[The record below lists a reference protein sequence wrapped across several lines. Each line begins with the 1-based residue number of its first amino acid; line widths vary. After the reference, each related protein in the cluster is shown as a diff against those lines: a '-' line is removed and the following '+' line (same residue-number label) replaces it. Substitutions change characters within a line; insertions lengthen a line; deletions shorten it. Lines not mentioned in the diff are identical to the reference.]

1 MSKLNIYK
9 LFLKFIGGNSIEIKG
24 LYLKPKRILKDV
36 LTIEF
41 SIENPNEISY
51 YIDVVGDY
59 LNNTLFDFGKFT
71 NIMLSHTIEYDGPRL
86 YLNKTL
92 KNNIKSYLNSKKTL
106 SLSSYH
112 NTKVTLTGKSVGFS
126 FDYGYDTI
134 YIWNE
139 FKSESG
145 IVYDTKLKKVISNDL
160 EECIEKY
167 LQIIESD
174 TVYLESEHVYNE
186 LDEILSDYPLIDTD
200 WLSIQYS
207 SSFINLS

>member
-59 LNNTLFDFGKFT
+59 LNDTLFDFGKFT

-112 NTKVTLTGKSVGFS
+112 NTKVTLTGKSVVFN

-145 IVYDTKLKKVISNDL
+145 IAYDTKLKKVISNDL

-207 SSFINLS
+207 TSFINLS

>member
-9 LFLKFIGGNSIEIKG
+9 LFLKFIGGNSLEIKG

-51 YIDVVGDY
+51 YIDVVGEY
-59 LNNTLFDFGKFT
+59 LNDTLFDFGKFT
-71 NIMLSHTIEYDGPRL
+71 NITLSHTIEYDGHRL

-106 SLSSYH
+106 TLTSYH
-112 NTKVTLTGKSVGFS
+112 NTKVTLAGKSVGFD

-134 YIWNE
+134 HIWNE

-167 LQIIESD
+167 LEIIESD

-186 LDEILSDYPLIDTD
+186 LDEILSDYPLINTS
-200 WLSIQYS
+200 WLSMQYGTW
-207 SSFINLS
+207 FNTL

>member
-24 LYLKPKRILKDV
+24 LYLKPKRIFKDV

-71 NIMLSHTIEYDGPRL
+71 NIMLSYTIEYDGPRL

-92 KNNIKSYLNSKKTL
+92 KNDIKSYLNSKKTL

-112 NTKVTLTGKSVGFS
+112 NTKVTLTGKKCWV
-126 FDYGYDTI
+126 
-134 YIWNE
+134 
-139 FKSESG
+139 
-145 IVYDTKLKKVISNDL
+145 
-160 EECIEKY
+160 
-167 LQIIESD
+167 
-174 TVYLESEHVYNE
+174 
-186 LDEILSDYPLIDTD
+186 
-200 WLSIQYS
+200 
-207 SSFINLS
+207 

>member
-59 LNNTLFDFGKFT
+59 LNDTLFDFGKFT

-112 NTKVTLTGKSVGFS
+112 NTNVTLTGKSVGFS

-145 IVYDTKLKKVISNDL
+145 IAYDTKLKKVISNDL

-207 SSFINLS
+207 TSFINLS